1 MHRLGEETP
10 RVKEHRAK
18 IGIVFLIV
26 FIDLVGFGIVIPIL
40 PLYAEEYG
48 PSPLIFGLLMASFS
62 IMQFI
67 FAPILGRLSDRV
79 GRRPVL
85 LVSLVGSAVGYVLF
99 GIAGSI
105 GMLFAS
111 RIIDGIS
118 GGNISTA
125 HAVITDITGPED
137 RAKGMGLIGAAFGLG
152 FILGPAI
159 GALLVTVAPW
169 MPGIAAAVASTIA
182 FLLVLTRLPE
192 TLDTSTGRTEARQHP
207 LNPQSLARTMK
218 HPLMGPCMLM
228 AFCTIFAFANF
239 ETTFAQFA
247 KLRFSFSIST
257 IAWLFVYAGI
267 LGAVVQGGLVGKL
280 SRRFGEARLI
290 VAGTL
295 LSFLALGFLPYV
307 PGTGSLLATLAVL
320 ALGQGIA
327 HPSLSAL
334 TSNLAAPDEVGGV
347 MGVFQGM
354 SSLARII
361 GPFWAEVAYGRLG
374 FAWPFRTG
382 SVFMLVACLIAA
394 TAMVR
399 LGRMTAVEAVGESK

>member
-1 MHRLGEETP
+1 
-10 RVKEHRAK
+10 VKEHRAK

-40 PLYAEEYG
+40 PLYAEKYG
-48 PSPLIFGLLMASFS
+48 PSPLVFGLLMASFS

-85 LVSLVGSAVGYVLF
+85 LVSLFGSAVGYVLF
-99 GIAGSI
+99 GIAGSLA
-105 GMLFAS
+105 MLFAS
-111 RIIDGIS
+111 RIVDGIS

-125 HAVITDITGPED
+125 HAVIADITGPED
-137 RAKGMGLIGAAFGLG
+137 RARGMGLIGAAFGLG
-152 FILGPAI
+152 FIFGPAI

-169 MPGIAAAVASTIA
+169 MPGVAAAVASTTA
-182 FLLVLTRLPE
+182 FVLVLTLLPE
-192 TLDTSTGRTEARQHP
+192 TLDTSVRREARVHP
-207 LNPQSLARTMK
+207 LNFQSLARTMA
-218 HPLMGPCMLM
+218 HPLVGLCMLM

-257 IAWLFVYAGI
+257 IAWLFVYAGV

-280 SRRFGEARLI
+280 SKRFGESRLI

-295 LSFLALGFLPYV
+295 LSFLALGLLPNL
-307 PGTGSLLATLAVL
+307 TSLGPLMATLAVL

-327 HPSLSAL
+327 HPSLTSL
-334 TSNLAAPDEVGGV
+334 TSKLAAPDEVGGV

-354 SSLARII
+354 ASLARII
-361 GPFWAEVAYGRLG
+361 GPFWAEVVYGKLG

-382 SVFMLVACLIAA
+382 SVFMFVASVMAL
-394 TAMVR
+394 TALVR
-399 LGRMTAVEAVGESK
+399 LGRQASAAATSES

>member
-1 MHRLGEETP
+1 M
-10 RVKEHRAK
+10 KEHRAT

-48 PSPLIFGLLMASFS
+48 PSPVIFGLLMASFS

-67 FAPILGRLSDRV
+67 FSPILGRLSDRW

-85 LVSLVGSAVGYVLF
+85 LVSLIGSAVGYVLF
-99 GIAGSI
+99 GFAGSLT
-105 GMLFAS
+105 MLFAS

-125 HAVITDITGPED
+125 QAVIADITGPED

-169 MPGIAAAVASTIA
+169 LPGVAAATASLIA

-192 TLDTSTGRTEARQHP
+192 TLDTEARREARSHPFNLQSLRRALIHP
-207 LNPQSLARTMK
+207 LV
-218 HPLMGPCMLM
+218 G
-228 AFCTIFAFANF
+228 FCLVLVFLSIFAFANF

-247 KLRFSFSIST
+247 KLRFHYPMST
-257 IAWLFVYAGI
+257 IAWLFVYAGV
-267 LGAVVQGGLVGKL
+267 LGALVQGGLVGRL
-280 SRRFGEARLI
+280 SKRFGEGRLI
-290 VAGTL
+290 VAGTF
-295 LSFLALGFLPYV
+295 LSFLALGFLPYTETRG
-307 PGTGSLLATLAVL
+307 PLLVTLAVL

-334 TSNLAAPDEVGGV
+334 TSKLVDADEVGGV
-347 MGVFQGM
+347 MGVYQSM
-354 SSLARII
+354 SSLGRIF
-361 GPFWAEVAYGRLG
+361 GPFWAELVYGGLG
-374 FAWPFRTG
+374 FHWPFRTG
-382 SVFMLVACLIAA
+382 SVFMLMACGVA
-394 TAMVR
+394 
-399 LGRMTAVEAVGESK
+399 AVLFMRIKRVPVSASP

>member
-1 MHRLGEETP
+1 M
-10 RVKEHRAK
+10 KEHRAK

-48 PSPLIFGLLMASFS
+48 PSPVVFGLLMAAFS
-62 IMQFI
+62 VMQFV
-67 FAPILGRLSDRV
+67 FAPILGRLSDRI

-125 HAVITDITGPED
+125 QAVIADITGPED

-159 GALLVTVAPW
+159 GALLVNIAPW
-169 MPGIAAAVASTIA
+169 MPGAAAATASMIA
-182 FLLVLTRLPE
+182 FFLVLTKLPE
-192 TLDTSTGRTEARQHP
+192 TLESSDRRKPRRHP
-207 LNPQSLARTMK
+207 LSLKNFADAVA
-218 HPLMGPCMLM
+218 HPLVG
-228 AFCTIFAFANF
+228 FCLVMVFLTIFAFANF

-247 KLRFSFSIST
+247 KLRYHFSMST
-257 IAWLFVYAGI
+257 IAWLFVYAGV
-267 LGAVVQGGLVGKL
+267 LGAIVQGGLVGRL
-280 SRRFGEARLI
+280 SKRFGEGRLI
-290 VAGTL
+290 VIGTL
-295 LSFLALGFLPYV
+295 LSCVSLGFLPYTTTRG
-307 PGTGSLLATLAVL
+307 PLLATLAVL
-320 ALGQGIA
+320 AVGQGIA

-334 TSNLAAPDEVGGV
+334 TSKLVDPSEVGGV
-347 MGVFQGM
+347 MGVYQSM
-354 SSLARII
+354 SSLARIFA
-361 GPFWAEVAYGRLG
+361 PFWAEVVYGSIG
-374 FAWPFRTG
+374 YAWPFRTG
-382 SVFMLVACLIAA
+382 SVFMLMAC
-394 TAMVR
+394 V
-399 LGRMTAVEAVGESK
+399 VAVGLLSRLRIRSEA

>member
-1 MHRLGEETP
+1 MQ
-10 RVKEHRAK
+10 EHRVK

-40 PLYAEEYG
+40 PLYAEKYG
-48 PSPLIFGLLMASFS
+48 PSPLVFGLLMASFS

-67 FAPILGRLSDRV
+67 FAPILGRLSDRI

-182 FLLVLTRLPE
+182 FFLVLTLLPE
-192 TLDTSTGRTEARQHP
+192 TLETSSRTEARKHP
-207 LNPQSLARTMK
+207 LSPQSLARTMA
-218 HPLMGPCMLM
+218 HPLMGLCMLM

-280 SRRFGEARLI
+280 SKRFGEARLI
-290 VAGTL
+290 VAGTF
-295 LSFLALGFLPYV
+295 LSFLALGVLPYV
-307 PGTGSLLATLAVL
+307 PNTGSLLAILAVL

-334 TSNLAAPDEVGGV
+334 TSKLADPDEVGGV

-361 GPFWAEVAYGRLG
+361 GPFWAEVTYGRLG

-382 SVFMLVACLIAA
+382 SVFMLVACVIAA

-399 LGRMTAVEAVGESK
+399 LGRQTPAAAINES

>member
-1 MHRLGEETP
+1 M
-10 RVKEHRAK
+10 KEHRAT

-48 PSPLIFGLLMASFS
+48 PSPVIFGLLMASFS

-67 FAPILGRLSDRV
+67 FSPILGRLSDRW

-85 LVSLVGSAVGYVLF
+85 LVSLIGSAVGYVLF
-99 GIAGSI
+99 GFAGSLT
-105 GMLFAS
+105 MLFAS

-125 HAVITDITGPED
+125 QAVIADITGPED

-169 MPGIAAAVASTIA
+169 LPGVAAATASIIA

-192 TLDTSTGRTEARQHP
+192 TLDTEAKREARSHPFNLKSLRRALIHP
-207 LNPQSLARTMK
+207 LV
-218 HPLMGPCMLM
+218 G
-228 AFCTIFAFANF
+228 FCLVLVFLTIFAFANF

-247 KLRFSFSIST
+247 KLRFHYPTST
-257 IAWLFVYAGI
+257 IAWLFVYAGV
-267 LGAVVQGGLVGKL
+267 LGALVQGGLVGRL
-280 SRRFGEARLI
+280 SKRFGEGRLI
-290 VAGTL
+290 IAGTF
-295 LSFLALGFLPYV
+295 LSFLALGFLPYTQTRG
-307 PGTGSLLATLAVL
+307 PLLVTLAVL

-334 TSNLAAPDEVGGV
+334 TSKLVDADEVGGV
-347 MGVFQGM
+347 MGVFQSM
-354 SSLARII
+354 SSLGRIF
-361 GPFWAEVAYGRLG
+361 GPFWAELVYGGLG
-374 FAWPFRTG
+374 FQWPFRTG
-382 SVFMLVACLIAA
+382 SVFMLMACGVAAILF
-394 TAMVR
+394 VR
-399 LGRMTAVEAVGESK
+399 ARRVPVSASQ

>member
-1 MHRLGEETP
+1 L
-10 RVKEHRAK
+10 KQHRAK

-40 PLYAEEYG
+40 PLYAEEFG
-48 PSPLIFGLLMASFS
+48 PSPVIFGLLMASFS

-67 FAPILGRLSDRV
+67 AAPILGRLSDRV

-85 LVSLVGSAVGYVLF
+85 LVSLLGSAFGYVLF

-125 HAVITDITGPED
+125 QAVIADITGPED
-137 RAKGMGLIGAAFGLG
+137 RAKGMGIIGAAFGLG

-169 MPGIAAAVASTIA
+169 LPGIGAAVASLVA
-182 FLLVLTRLPE
+182 FVLVLLRLPE
-192 TLDTSTGRTEARQHP
+192 TLDLEAKREARRHP
-207 LNPQSLARTMK
+207 LNLGSLAEVLS
-218 HPLMGPCMLM
+218 HPLVGLCLLM
-228 AFCTIFAFANF
+228 VFLTIFAFANF

-247 KLRFSFSIST
+247 KLRFSYSTST
-257 IAWLFVYAGI
+257 IAWLFVYAGV
-267 LGAVVQGGLVGKL
+267 LGAIVQGGLVGRL
-280 SRRFGEARLI
+280 ARRFGEIRLI
-290 VAGTL
+290 VVGTS
-295 LSFLALGFLPYV
+295 LSFVALGFLPYA
-307 PGTGSLLATLAVL
+307 PSRGPLLVILAVL

-327 HPSLSAL
+327 HPSLSAF
-334 TSNLAAPDEVGGV
+334 TSKLVAPDEVGGV
-347 MGVFQGM
+347 MGVYQGI

-361 GPFWAEVAYGRLG
+361 GPFWGEVIYGAIG

-382 SVFMLVACLIAA
+382 SIFMLLAAVVALMA
-394 TAMVR
+394 TVR
-399 LGRMTAVEAVGESK
+399 IRRLA